1 MSLEIKKQLKI
12 SINKDQDN
20 GNLIFEIDL
29 KRVLIIYI
37 E

>member
-1 MSLEIKKQLKI
+1 MSVEIKKQLKI